1 MKPKNENSSQ
11 IKPSNQPAKGDVVS
25 SYISQMESMKPQ
37 VEKNILEQNRL
48 NKYSDE
54 YSKWESGIRS
64 GGKSL
69 NPSQANT
76 TTSISDSYN
85 RMGFGKIGGLGGRMG
100 ELEKASLRLGEAAA
114 GRKLKEQEA
123 EYGYQSR
130 LQSQR
135 AAQERALAKINS
147 RK

>member
-1 MKPKNENSSQ
+1 
-11 IKPSNQPAKGDVVS
+11 
-25 SYISQMESMKPQ
+25 
-37 VEKNILEQNRL
+37 
-48 NKYSDE
+48 
-54 YSKWESGIRS
+54 
-64 GGKSL
+64 
-69 NPSQANT
+69 
-76 TTSISDSYN
+76 
-85 RMGFGKIGGLGGRMG
+85 
-100 ELEKASLRLGEAAA
+100 LGEAAA

>member
-1 MKPKNENSSQ
+1 MKQKNTNYLPTKSL
-11 IKPSNQPAKGDVVS
+11 NQPVKGDAVS
-25 SYISQMESMKPQ
+25 SYISKMESMKPQ
-37 VEKNILEQNRL
+37 VEKNILAQKRL
-48 NKYSDE
+48 DE
-54 YSKWESGIRS
+54 YDKKSLEWERGIRS

-114 GRKLKEQEA
+114 GRRLKEQEA

-135 AAQERALAKINS
+135 AAQERKLANMNS
-147 RK
+147 RM

>member
-1 MKPKNENSSQ
+1 MKQKNTNYLQ
-11 IKPSNQPAKGDVVS
+11 TKTLNQPVKGDAVS
-25 SYISQMESMKPQ
+25 SYIRKMESMKPQ

-48 NKYSDE
+48 NKYDDE

-114 GRKLKEQEA
+114 GRKLKEQKA

-135 AAQERALAKINS
+135 AQQDRKLANMNS
-147 RK
+147 RG